1 MGLDMYM
8 HRRLKTDVEG
18 KYQKEVAYW
27 RKANQVR
34 QWLVDHTDL
43 HPDDNCRI
51 IPVTKDILEQL
62 IKDCEE
68 VITHPQRAEEIMSTS
83 AGFFFGSYDYDEWYF
98 EQIQDTIRQIKSI
111 LETTD
116 FDNEVIEYTEWW

>member
-8 HRRLKTDVEG
+8 NRRLKTDVNG
-18 KYQKEVAYW
+18 RYKQEVAYW

-43 HPDDNCRI
+43 CSNDNCEI

-68 VITHPQRAEEIMSTS
+68 VIAHPQRAEEIMPTS